1 MAVNQRPY
9 LSVKD
14 QAIWNRIHLT
24 PFKVWIEDS
33 KLIAQEQLLAR
44 FHNELGGILKWAVE
58 GCKKWQEEGLKK
70 AESVVEATEDYK
82 TDVDPTSL
90 WIETRYT
97 GNEQDTIPTRLL
109 FDDFMKYARDHDI
122 QLSETYDPARFGKT
136 IMKKY
141 KSKAKRIDGSMA
153 KHYFGFK
160 LPN

>member
-24 PFKVWIEDS
+24 LFTVWIEDS

-97 GNEQDTIPTRLL
+97 RNEQDTIPARL
-109 FDDFMKYARDHDI
+109 
-122 QLSETYDPARFGKT
+122 
-136 IMKKY
+136 
-141 KSKAKRIDGSMA
+141 
-153 KHYFGFK
+153 
-160 LPN
+160 